1 MTYYVLDTIINVIDI
16 FSYLLT
22 YRTLG
27 SEDETE
33 YQLNWG
39 SSTTESYNILSINGV
54 LVGCWLILAQTQ
66 KLTTG

>member
-22 YRTLG
+22 YRTLD

-54 LVGCWLILAQTQ
+54 LVGCS
-66 KLTTG
+66 